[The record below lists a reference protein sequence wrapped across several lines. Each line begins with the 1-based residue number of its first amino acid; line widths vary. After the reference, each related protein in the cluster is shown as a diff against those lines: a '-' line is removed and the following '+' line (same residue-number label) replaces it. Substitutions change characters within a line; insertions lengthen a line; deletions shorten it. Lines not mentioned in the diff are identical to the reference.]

1 MVDAARVPLGLAIL
15 LAERL
20 RTDLG
25 VRWWPTVSAVGAFAI
40 GVGDAAASTA
50 RRTAGAAAKSG
61 AALGRRPVSA
71 VAGAGQ
77 KVLEQPVVAQAM
89 APVRRAGSA
98 LAGRADATVAR
109 GRAVAYAARA
119 DALAVLLTESTS
131 ALAWVR
137 GDVLPTIIDDLVTDP
152 KVRELALQQAHGAL
166 TDAAREAR
174 HRSAGADARL
184 EASVHRLFGL
194 FARHEPSS

>member
-1 MVDAARVPLGLAIL
+1 
-15 LAERL
+15 
-20 RTDLG
+20 
-25 VRWWPTVSAVGAFAI
+25 
-40 GVGDAAASTA
+40 
-50 RRTAGAAAKSG
+50 
-61 AALGRRPVSA
+61 
-71 VAGAGQ
+71 
-77 KVLEQPVVAQAM
+77 M

-152 KVRELALQQAHGAL
+152 KVREQPC
-166 TDAAREAR
+166 DAQIGRASCRER
-174 HRSAGADARL
+174 VS
-184 EASVHRLFGL
+184 ECV
-194 FARHEPSS
+194 